1 MDEKNADC
9 KEAEEAFKSVN
20 ETIKAHTDDDIKQQ
34 MVHAQEALEKAQRN
48 KKHYADRQKELKKD
62 IASIKKCIGDKQKEI
77 EENMAKAS
85 QIFTEWIKTRRTPQQ
100 IERVIIQI
108 KEQIKKEV
116 CFTIC
121 KK

>member
-1 MDEKNADC
+1 
-9 KEAEEAFKSVN
+9 
-20 ETIKAHTDDDIKQQ
+20 
-34 MVHAQEALEKAQRN
+34 MVHAQDAFEKAQRN

-62 IASIKKCIGDKQKEI
+62 VASIKKCIGDQQKEI
-77 EENMAKAS
+77 EEDMAKAS